1 MFKQPEKNQ
10 HSIFNNSQFLIMILN
25 DQQKRICEQV
35 INAFESSTAAGK
47 YGLISIMDDGPH
59 NVKQVSYGRSQ
70 TTEYGNLEELLQMYV
85 NENGIYSDELI
96 PYLPK
101 IGVVPLVN
109 DSVFKKLLS
118 DAGIKDPIMRQVQ
131 DQFFDLRY
139 FQPAMGWM
147 DDNGFSLPLSALVI
161 YDSYIHSGSI
171 MMWLRKRF
179 PESSPRNGGDEKTW
193 ISQYVEA
200 RHGWLTNHS
209 SQLLRN
215 TVYRTNCLKSEI
227 ARNNWSLDFLPIRA
241 HGVDIFG

>member
-1 MFKQPEKNQ
+1 
-10 HSIFNNSQFLIMILN
+10 MILT

-35 INAFESSTAAGK
+35 INAFESGAAAGK

-85 NENGIYSDELI
+85 NENGIYSDELS

-109 DSVFKKLLS
+109 DATFKKLLY

-139 FQPAMGWM
+139 FQPAMGWA

-179 PESSPRNGGDEKTW
+179 PESSPKNGGDEKIW
-193 ISQYVEA
+193 ISQYVDA
-200 RHGWLTNHS
+200 RNSWLATNS

-215 TVYRTNCLKSEI
+215 TIYRTACLKSEI
-227 ARNNWSLDFLPIRA
+227 VRNNWDLDILPIRA

>member
-1 MFKQPEKNQ
+1 
-10 HSIFNNSQFLIMILN
+10 MILT

-85 NENGIYSDELI
+85 NENGIYSDELS

-109 DSVFKKLLS
+109 DPVFKKLLT
-118 DAGIKDPIMRQVQ
+118 DAGVNDHIMRQVQ
-131 DQFFDLRY
+131 DQFFDLQY
-139 FQPAMGWM
+139 FQPAMGWA
-147 DDNGFSLPLSALVI
+147 DDNGFSLPLSTLVI

-179 PESSPRNGGDEKTW
+179 PASTPKNGGDEKTW
-193 ISQYVEA
+193 ILQYVDA
-200 RHGWLTNHS
+200 RHEWLTNHGI
-209 SQLLRN
+209 QLLRN

-227 ARNNWSLDFLPIRA
+227 ARNNWNLDLIPIRA

>member
-1 MFKQPEKNQ
+1 MT
-10 HSIFNNSQFLIMILN
+10 LT

-35 INAFESSTAAGK
+35 INAFESSTATGK

-59 NVKQVSYGRSQ
+59 NVKQISYGRSQ
-70 TTEYGNLEELLQMYV
+70 TTEYGNLEELLEMYV
-85 NENGIYSDELI
+85 NENGTYSNELN

-101 IGVVPLVN
+101 IGVDPLVN
-109 DSVFKKLLS
+109 DSAFKKILK
-118 DAGIKDPIMRQVQ
+118 DAGVNDPIMRQVQ
-131 DQFFDLRY
+131 DQFFDVRY
-139 FQPAMGWM
+139 FQPAMRWM

-193 ISQYVEA
+193 ITQYVDA
-200 RHGWLTNHS
+200 RHAWLTNHS

-215 TVYRTNCLKSEI
+215 TVYRTACFAGEI
-227 ARNNWSLDFLPIRA
+227 ARDNWDLDILPIRA

>member
-1 MFKQPEKNQ
+1 
-10 HSIFNNSQFLIMILN
+10 MILT

-47 YGLISIMDDGPH
+47 YGLISTMDDGPH
-59 NVKQVSYGRSQ
+59 NVKQISYGRSQ
-70 TTEYGNLEELLQMYV
+70 TTEYGNLEELLEMYV
-85 NENGIYSDELI
+85 NGNGLYKTEIG

-109 DSVFKKLLS
+109 DSAFKMLLRN
-118 DAGIKDPIMRQVQ
+118 AGTKDPVMREIQ
-131 DQFFDLRY
+131 DQFFELRY

-147 DDNGFSLPLSALVI
+147 DDNGFILPLSALVI

-179 PESSPRNGGDEKTW
+179 PESTPRNGGDEKIW
-193 ISQYVEA
+193 ISQYADA
-200 RHGWLTNHS
+200 RHAWLTNHS

-215 TVYRTNCLKSEI
+215 TVYRTSCFKSEI
-227 ARNNWSLDFLPIRA
+227 ARNNWNLDLIPIRA

>member
-1 MFKQPEKNQ
+1 MT
-10 HSIFNNSQFLIMILN
+10 LT
-25 DQQKRICEQV
+25 DQQKHICEQV

-85 NENGIYSDELI
+85 NENGIYSDELS

-109 DSVFKKLLS
+109 DATFKKLLY

-139 FQPAMGWM
+139 FQPAMGWA

-179 PESSPRNGGDEKTW
+179 PESSPKNGGDEKIW
-193 ISQYVEA
+193 ISQYVDA
-200 RHGWLTNHS
+200 RNSWLATNS

-215 TVYRTNCLKSEI
+215 TIYRTACLKSEI
-227 ARNNWSLDFLPIRA
+227 VRNNWDLDILPIRA